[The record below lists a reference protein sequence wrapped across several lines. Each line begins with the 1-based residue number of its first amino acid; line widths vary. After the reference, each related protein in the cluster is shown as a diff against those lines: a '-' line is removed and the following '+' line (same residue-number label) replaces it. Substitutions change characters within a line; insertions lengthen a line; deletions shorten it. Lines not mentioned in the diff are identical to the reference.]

1 MPFDYYNSKESI
13 SDCAKWLTFLRL
25 FCLVRTPA
33 CVYSCIKTPSSKKIG
48 SSTYIVPVPDFV
60 SNVLVDLFADVSAR
74 EAAILEAG
82 RSSVTNDPAVIGAS
96 SATGV
101 GDAVWAWGVV
111 ADAGGDGLGSRDID
125 GHVRDIMVEAG
136 VLPVRV
142 RQSSRFKPGVVR
154 GLRVTEA
161 TVVRLGASLVDHS
174 ARALQTEA
182 VTLGRAVAAACE
194 QVSRGL
200 EPCAP
205 LWLDEVNWIEKQGY
219 TWHGAMVV
227 RDECC

>member
-1 MPFDYYNSKESI
+1 MPFDYYNSNESI
-13 SDCAKWLTFLRL
+13 SDCAKWLAFLRL

-33 CVYSCIKTPSSKKIG
+33 CIYSCIKTPSSKKIG
-48 SSTYIVPVPDFV
+48 PSTYIVPVPDFV
-60 SNVLVDLFADVSAR
+60 SNILVDLFADVSAR

-82 RSSVTNDPAVIGAS
+82 RSSVTSEGVLSNGS
-96 SATGV
+96 SCATGV
-101 GDAVWAWGVV
+101 GDAVWAWG
-111 ADAGGDGLGSRDID
+111 D
-125 GHVRDIMVEAG
+125 GHVRGLLVEAG

-142 RQSSRFKPGVVR
+142 RRSSRFKPGVVR

-161 TVVRLGASLVDHS
+161 TVVRLGASLVVHS
-174 ARALQTEA
+174 ARALGAEA
-182 VTLGRAVAAACE
+182 VTLGRAIAAACE

-219 TWHGAMVV
+219 AWHGAMVV
-227 RDECC
+227 RDE

>member
-1 MPFDYYNSKESI
+1 MSFDYYNSNESI
-13 SDCAKWLTFLRL
+13 ADCAKWLAFLRL

-33 CVYSCIKTPSSKKIG
+33 CIYSCIKTPSSKKIG
-48 SSTYIVPVPDFV
+48 PSTYIVPVPDFV
-60 SNVLVDLFADVSAR
+60 SNILVDLFADVSAR

-82 RSSVTNDPAVIGAS
+82 RSSVTGEA
-96 SATGV
+96 ATGV
-101 GDAVWAWGVV
+101 GDAVWAWG
-111 ADAGGDGLGSRDID
+111 D
-125 GHVRDIMVEAG
+125 GHVRGLLVEAG

-161 TVVRLGASLVDHS
+161 TVVRLGASLVVHS
-174 ARALQTEA
+174 ARALGAEA
-182 VTLGRAVAAACE
+182 AVVGRAVAAACE
-194 QVSRGL
+194 LASRGL

-219 TWHGAMVV
+219 AWHGAMVV
-227 RDECC
+227 RDE

>member
-1 MPFDYYNSKESI
+1 MSFDYYNSNESI
-13 SDCAKWLTFLRL
+13 ADCAKWLAFIRL

-33 CVYSCIKTPSSKKIG
+33 CIYSCIKTPSSKKIG

-60 SNVLVDLFADVSAR
+60 SNILVDLFADVSAR

-82 RSSVTNDPAVIGAS
+82 RSSVTSEGVLSNGS
-96 SATGV
+96 SCATGV
-101 GDAVWAWGVV
+101 GDAVWAWG
-111 ADAGGDGLGSRDID
+111 D
-125 GHVRDIMVEAG
+125 GHVRGQLLYDEVVA
-136 VLPVRV
+136 PVRV

-161 TVVRLGASLVDHS
+161 TVVRLGASLVVHS
-174 ARALQTEA
+174 ARALQTEV

-194 QVSRGL
+194 VLSRGL

-219 TWHGAMVV
+219 AWHGAMVV
-227 RDECC
+227 

>member
-1 MPFDYYNSKESI
+1 MSFDYYNSKESI
-13 SDCAKWLTFLRL
+13 SDCAKWLAFLRL

-48 SSTYIVPVPDFV
+48 PSTYIVPVPDFI
-60 SNVLVDLFADVSAR
+60 SNILVDLFADVSAR

-82 RSSVTNDPAVIGAS
+82 RSSVISEDVLNIGAS

-101 GDAVWAWGVV
+101 GDAVWTWGV
-111 ADAGGDGLGSRDID
+111 DSG
-125 GHVRDIMVEAG
+125 VRDLLVECGA
-136 VLPVRV
+136 LPVRV

-161 TVVRLGASLVDHS
+161 TVVRLGPELIAHS
-174 ARALQTEA
+174 ARALKAESVA
-182 VTLGRAVAAACE
+182 LSKAVAAACE

-205 LWLDEVNWIEKQGY
+205 LWLDEVNWIEKHGY
-219 TWHGAMVV
+219 AWHGAMVV
-227 RDECC
+227 RDDGY

>member
-1 MPFDYYNSKESI
+1 MSSFDYYNSKESI
-13 SDCAKWLTFLRL
+13 SDCAKWLAFLRL

-33 CVYSCIKTPSSKKIG
+33 CIYSCIKTPSSKKIG

-60 SNVLVDLFADVSAR
+60 SNILVDLFADISAR
-74 EAAILEAG
+74 EAAISEAG
-82 RSSVTNDPAVIGAS
+82 RSSVTSEGVLSNGS
-96 SATGV
+96 SCATGV

-111 ADAGGDGLGSRDID
+111 ADTGGD
-125 GHVRDIMVEAG
+125 GHVRDMLVEAG

-161 TVVRLGASLVDHS
+161 TVVRLGASLVVHS
-174 ARALQTEA
+174 ARALKAESD
-182 VTLGRAVAAACE
+182 VIGKAVAAACE
-194 QVSRGL
+194 IVSRGL

-219 TWHGAMVV
+219 AWHGAMVI
-227 RDECC
+227 

>member
-1 MPFDYYNSKESI
+1 MPFDYYNSNESI
-13 SDCAKWLTFLRL
+13 ADCAKWLAFLRL

-33 CVYSCIKTPSSKKIG
+33 CIYSCIKTPSSKKIG
-48 SSTYIVPVPDFV
+48 SSSYIVPVPDFV
-60 SNVLVDLFADVSAR
+60 SNILVDLFADVSAR

-82 RSSVTNDPAVIGAS
+82 RSSVTNDRAVAAGAL

-101 GDAVWAWGVV
+101 GDAVWAWG
-111 ADAGGDGLGSRDID
+111 D

-161 TVVRLGASLVDHS
+161 TVVRLGASLVVHS
-174 ARALQTEA
+174 ARALGTEA
-182 VTLGRAVAAACE
+182 AAVGRAIAAACE
-194 QVSRGL
+194 VLSRGL

-219 TWHGAMVV
+219 AWHGAMVV
-227 RDECC
+227 RDE

>member
-1 MPFDYYNSKESI
+1 MLFDYYNSKESI
-13 SDCAKWLTFLRL
+13 SDCAKWLAFLRL

-33 CVYSCIKTPSSKKIG
+33 CIYSCIKTPSSKKIG

-60 SNVLVDLFADVSAR
+60 SNILVDLFADVSAR

-82 RSSVTNDPAVIGAS
+82 RSSVTREG
-96 SATGV
+96 ATGV

-111 ADAGGDGLGSRDID
+111 ADTGGVVADTGGD
-125 GHVRDIMVEAG
+125 GHVRGLLVEAG
-136 VLPVRV
+136 VLPVRL

-161 TVVRLGASLVDHS
+161 TVVRLGASLVVHS
-174 ARALQTEA
+174 ASALGAEA
-182 VTLGRAVAAACE
+182 AVVGRAVAAACE
-194 QVSRGL
+194 VLSRGL

-227 RDECC
+227 

>member
-1 MPFDYYNSKESI
+1 MSFDYYNSNESVT
-13 SDCAKWLTFLRL
+13 DCAKWLAFLRL

-33 CVYSCIKTPSSKKIG
+33 CIYSCIKTPSSKKIG
-48 SSTYIVPVPDFV
+48 PSTYIVPAPDFI
-60 SNVLVDLFADVSAR
+60 SNILVDLFADVSAR

-82 RSSVTNDPAVIGAS
+82 RSSVTSEGILSNGS
-96 SATGV
+96 SCATGV
-101 GDAVWAWGVV
+101 GDAVWAWG
-111 ADAGGDGLGSRDID
+111 D
-125 GHVRDIMVEAG
+125 GHVRGLLVEAG

-161 TVVRLGASLVDHS
+161 TVVRLGALLLEHS

-182 VTLGRAVAAACE
+182 VTLGKAVAAACE
-194 QVSRGL
+194 MVSRGL

-205 LWLDEVNWIEKQGY
+205 LWLDEVNWIEKHGY

-227 RDECC
+227 R

>member
-1 MPFDYYNSKESI
+1 MSSFDYYNSKESI
-13 SDCAKWLTFLRL
+13 SDCAKWLAFLRL

-48 SSTYIVPVPDFV
+48 PSTYIVPVPDFI
-60 SNVLVDLFADVSAR
+60 SNILVDLFADVSAR
-74 EAAILEAG
+74 EAAILEAEG
-82 RSSVTNDPAVIGAS
+82 SSVTGEV
-96 SATGV
+96 ATGV
-101 GDAVWAWGVV
+101 GDAVWTSGVV
-111 ADAGGDGLGSRDID
+111 ADTWGD

-161 TVVRLGASLVDHS
+161 TVVRLGAPLVVHS
-174 ARALQTEA
+174 ARALGAEA
-182 VTLGRAVAAACE
+182 AVVGRAVAAACE
-194 QVSRGL
+194 IVSRGL

-205 LWLDEVNWIEKQGY
+205 LWLDEVNWIERQGY
-219 TWHGAMVV
+219 RWYGPMVV
-227 RDECC
+227 RDECY

>member
-13 SDCAKWLTFLRL
+13 SDCAKWLAFLRL

-48 SSTYIVPVPDFV
+48 PSSYIVPVPDFV
-60 SNVLVDLFADVSAR
+60 SNILVDLFADASAR
-74 EAAILEAG
+74 EAAILKAG

-101 GDAVWAWGVV
+101 GDAVWAWG
-111 ADAGGDGLGSRDID
+111 D
-125 GHVRDIMVEAG
+125 GHVREQLLYDEVVA
-136 VLPVRV
+136 PVRV

-174 ARALQTEA
+174 ARALGTEA

-219 TWHGAMVV
+219 AWHGAMVV
-227 RDECC
+227 RDE

>member
-1 MPFDYYNSKESI
+1 MSFDYYNSNESI
-13 SDCAKWLTFLRL
+13 SDCAKWLAFIRL

-48 SSTYIVPVPDFV
+48 PSTYIVPVPDFV
-60 SNVLVDLFADVSAR
+60 SNILVDLFADVSAR

-82 RSSVTNDPAVIGAS
+82 RSSVTSEGVPSNGSS

-101 GDAVWAWGVV
+101 GDAVWAWG
-111 ADAGGDGLGSRDID
+111 D
-125 GHVRDIMVEAG
+125 GHVRERLLHGDVVA
-136 VLPVRV
+136 PVRV
-142 RQSSRFKPGVVR
+142 RRSSRFKPGVVR

-161 TVVRLGASLVDHS
+161 TVVRLSRVLVVHS
-174 ARALQTEA
+174 ARALGAEA
-182 VTLGRAVAAACE
+182 AVVGRAIAAACE
-194 QVSRGL
+194 VVSRGL

-219 TWHGAMVV
+219 AWHGAMVV
-227 RDECC
+227 RDE

>member
-1 MPFDYYNSKESI
+1 MPFDYYNSNESI
-13 SDCAKWLTFLRL
+13 SDCAKWLAFLRL

-33 CVYSCIKTPSSKKIG
+33 CIYSCVKTPSSKKIG

-60 SNVLVDLFADVSAR
+60 SNILVDLFADVSAR

-82 RSSVTNDPAVIGAS
+82 RSSVTSEGVLSNGSS

-101 GDAVWAWGVV
+101 GDAVWAWG
-111 ADAGGDGLGSRDID
+111 D
-125 GHVRDIMVEAG
+125 GHVRDMLVEAG
-136 VLPVRV
+136 VLPVRL

-161 TVVRLGASLVDHS
+161 TVVRLGASLVVHS
-174 ARALQTEA
+174 ASALGTEA
-182 VTLGRAVAAACE
+182 AVVGRAVAAACE
-194 QVSRGL
+194 VLSRGL

-219 TWHGAMVV
+219 AWHGAMVV
-227 RDECC
+227 

>member
-1 MPFDYYNSKESI
+1 MPFDYYNSNESI
-13 SDCAKWLTFLRL
+13 TDCAKWLAFLRL

-33 CVYSCIKTPSSKKIG
+33 CIYSCIKTPSSKKIG

-60 SNVLVDLFADVSAR
+60 SNILVDLFADVSAR
-74 EAAILEAG
+74 EAAISEAG
-82 RSSVTNDPAVIGAS
+82 GSSVTSPDGILDAS

-101 GDAVWAWGVV
+101 GDAVWAWG
-111 ADAGGDGLGSRDID
+111 D
-125 GHVRDIMVEAG
+125 GHVRGGGFMVRDLLVEAG

-161 TVVRLGASLVDHS
+161 TVVRLGASLMVHS
-174 ARALQTEA
+174 ARALGTEA
-182 VTLGRAVAAACE
+182 VLVGRAIAAACE
-194 QVSRGL
+194 VLSRGL

-219 TWHGAMVV
+219 AWHGAMVV
-227 RDECC
+227 RDE

>member
-1 MPFDYYNSKESI
+1 MPFDYYNSNESI
-13 SDCAKWLTFLRL
+13 ADCAKWLTFLRL

-33 CVYSCIKTPSSKKIG
+33 CIYSCIKTPSSKKIG
-48 SSTYIVPVPDFV
+48 SSSYIVPVPDFV
-60 SNVLVDLFADVSAR
+60 SNILVDLFADVSAR

-101 GDAVWAWGVV
+101 GDAVWAWG
-111 ADAGGDGLGSRDID
+111 D
-125 GHVRDIMVEAG
+125 GHVRGLLVEAG

-161 TVVRLGASLVDHS
+161 TAVRLGASLVVHS
-174 ARALQTEA
+174 ARALGTEA
-182 VTLGRAVAAACE
+182 AVVGRAVAAACE

-219 TWHGAMVV
+219 AWHGAMVV
-227 RDECC
+227 RDE

>member
-33 CVYSCIKTPSSKKIG
+33 CIYSCIKTPSSKKIG
-48 SSTYIVPVPDFV
+48 PSTYIVPVPDFV
-60 SNVLVDLFADVSAR
+60 SNILADLFADVSAR

-82 RSSVTNDPAVIGAS
+82 RSQLLNDNVMLTGAS

-101 GDAVWAWGVV
+101 GDAVWAWG
-111 ADAGGDGLGSRDID
+111 D
-125 GHVRDIMVEAG
+125 GHVRELLVEAG
-136 VLPVRV
+136 VLPVRL

-161 TVVRLGASLVDHS
+161 TVVRLGASLLEHS

-182 VTLGRAVAAACE
+182 VTLGKAVAAACE

-219 TWHGAMVV
+219 TWHGAIVV
-227 RDECC
+227 RDE

>member
-1 MPFDYYNSKESI
+1 MSFDYYNSNESI
-13 SDCAKWLTFLRL
+13 ADCAKWLAFLRL

-33 CVYSCIKTPSSKKIG
+33 CIYSCIKTPSSKKIG
-48 SSTYIVPVPDFV
+48 PSSYIVPVPDFV
-60 SNVLVDLFADVSAR
+60 SNILVDLFADVSAR

-101 GDAVWAWGVV
+101 GDAVWAWG
-111 ADAGGDGLGSRDID
+111 D
-125 GHVRDIMVEAG
+125 GHARDIMVEAG

-161 TVVRLGASLVDHS
+161 TVVRLGAELVAHS

-182 VTLGRAVAAACE
+182 VTLGRAIAAACE

-219 TWHGAMVV
+219 AWHGAMVV
-227 RDECC
+227 RDE

>member
-1 MPFDYYNSKESI
+1 MSFDYYNSNESI
-13 SDCAKWLTFLRL
+13 ADCAKWLAFLRL

-33 CVYSCIKTPSSKKIG
+33 CIYSCIKTPSSKKIG
-48 SSTYIVPVPDFV
+48 PSTYIVPAPDFV
-60 SNVLVDLFADVSAR
+60 SNILVDLFADVSAR

-82 RSSVTNDPAVIGAS
+82 RSSVTSEG
-96 SATGV
+96 ATGV
-101 GDAVWAWGVV
+101 GDAVWAWG
-111 ADAGGDGLGSRDID
+111 D
-125 GHVRDIMVEAG
+125 GHVRDMMVEAG

-142 RQSSRFKPGVVR
+142 RRSSRFKPGVVR

-161 TVVRLGASLVDHS
+161 TVVRLGASLVVHS
-174 ARALQTEA
+174 ARALGAEA
-182 VTLGRAVAAACE
+182 AVVGRAVAAACE

-219 TWHGAMVV
+219 AWHGAMVV
-227 RDECC
+227 RDE

>member
-1 MPFDYYNSKESI
+1 MSSFDYYNSNESI
-13 SDCAKWLTFLRL
+13 ADCAKWLAFLRL

-48 SSTYIVPVPDFV
+48 SSTYIVPVPDFI
-60 SNVLVDLFADVSAR
+60 SNILVDLFADVSAR
-74 EAAILEAG
+74 EAEILEAG
-82 RSSVTNDPAVIGAS
+82 RSSVTGEV
-96 SATGV
+96 ATGV
-101 GDAVWAWGVV
+101 GDAVWTSGVV
-111 ADAGGDGLGSRDID
+111 ADTWGD
-125 GHVRDIMVEAG
+125 GHVREMMVEVG

-161 TVVRLGASLVDHS
+161 TVVRLGASLVDHG
-174 ARALQTEA
+174 ARALKVESD
-182 VTLGRAVAAACE
+182 VIGKAVAAACE
-194 QVSRGL
+194 IVSRGL

-219 TWHGAMVV
+219 AWHGAIVV
-227 RDECC
+227 

>member
-1 MPFDYYNSKESI
+1 MSFDYYNSNESI
-13 SDCAKWLTFLRL
+13 ADCAKWLAFLRL

-33 CVYSCIKTPSSKKIG
+33 CIYSCIKTPSSKKIG
-48 SSTYIVPVPDFV
+48 PSTYIVPVPDFV
-60 SNVLVDLFADVSAR
+60 SNILVDLFADVSAR

-82 RSSVTNDPAVIGAS
+82 RSSVTSEGVPSNGS
-96 SATGV
+96 SCATGV
-101 GDAVWAWGVV
+101 GDAVWAWG
-111 ADAGGDGLGSRDID
+111 D
-125 GHVRDIMVEAG
+125 GHVRGLLVEAG

-161 TVVRLGASLVDHS
+161 TVVRLGASLVVHS
-174 ARALQTEA
+174 ARALGTEA
-182 VTLGRAVAAACE
+182 AVVGRAVAAACE
-194 QVSRGL
+194 VLSRGL

-219 TWHGAMVV
+219 AWHGAMVV
-227 RDECC
+227 RDE

>member
-1 MPFDYYNSKESI
+1 MSFDYYNSNESI
-13 SDCAKWLTFLRL
+13 ADCAKWLAFLRL

-33 CVYSCIKTPSSKKIG
+33 CIYSCIKTPSSKKIG
-48 SSTYIVPVPDFV
+48 SSSYIVPVPDFI
-60 SNVLVDLFADVSAR
+60 SNILVDLFADVSAR
-74 EAAILEAG
+74 EAAISEAG

-101 GDAVWAWGVV
+101 GDAVWAWG
-111 ADAGGDGLGSRDID
+111 D
-125 GHVRDIMVEAG
+125 GHVRGLLVEAG

-161 TVVRLGASLVDHS
+161 TVVRLGASLVVHS
-174 ARALQTEA
+174 ARALGTDEA
-182 VTLGRAVAAACE
+182 VVGRAVAAACE

-219 TWHGAMVV
+219 AWHGAMVV
-227 RDECC
+227 RDE

>member
-1 MPFDYYNSKESI
+1 MSFDYYNSNESI
-13 SDCAKWLTFLRL
+13 ADCAKWLAFLRL

-48 SSTYIVPVPDFV
+48 SSTYIVPVPDFI
-60 SNVLVDLFADVSAR
+60 SNILVDLFADVSAR

-82 RSSVTNDPAVIGAS
+82 RSSVTSDRAVTTGAS

-101 GDAVWAWGVV
+101 GDAVWAWG
-111 ADAGGDGLGSRDID
+111 D
-125 GHVRDIMVEAG
+125 GHVRGLLVEAG

-161 TVVRLGASLVDHS
+161 TVVRLGASLVVHS
-174 ARALQTEA
+174 ARALGAEA
-182 VTLGRAVAAACE
+182 AVVGRAVAAACE
-194 QVSRGL
+194 VLSRGL

-219 TWHGAMVV
+219 AWHGAMVV
-227 RDECC
+227 RDE

>member
-13 SDCAKWLTFLRL
+13 SDCAKWLAFIRL

-33 CVYSCIKTPSSKKIG
+33 CIYSCIKTPSSKKIG
-48 SSTYIVPVPDFV
+48 PSSYIVPVPDFV
-60 SNVLVDLFADVSAR
+60 SNILVDLFADVSAR
-74 EAAILEAG
+74 EAAISEAG

-101 GDAVWAWGVV
+101 GDAVWAWG
-111 ADAGGDGLGSRDID
+111 D
-125 GHVRDIMVEAG
+125 GHVRDMLVEAG

-161 TVVRLGASLVDHS
+161 TVVRLGASLVVHS
-174 ARALQTEA
+174 ARALGTEA
-182 VTLGRAVAAACE
+182 AVVGRAVAAACE

-219 TWHGAMVV
+219 AWHGAMVV
-227 RDECC
+227 RDE

>member
-1 MPFDYYNSKESI
+1 MSFDYYNSNESI
-13 SDCAKWLTFLRL
+13 ADCAKWLAFLRL

-33 CVYSCIKTPSSKKIG
+33 CIYSCIKTPSSKKIG
-48 SSTYIVPVPDFV
+48 PSTYIVPAPDFV
-60 SNVLVDLFADVSAR
+60 SNILVDLFADVSAR

-82 RSSVTNDPAVIGAS
+82 RSSVTSEG
-96 SATGV
+96 ATGV
-101 GDAVWAWGVV
+101 GDAVWAWG
-111 ADAGGDGLGSRDID
+111 D
-125 GHVRDIMVEAG
+125 GHVRDMMVEAG

-142 RQSSRFKPGVVR
+142 RRSSRFKPGVVR

-161 TVVRLGASLVDHS
+161 TVVRLGASLVVHS
-174 ARALQTEA
+174 ARALQTEV

-194 QVSRGL
+194 VLSRGL

-219 TWHGAMVV
+219 AWHGAMVV
-227 RDECC
+227 RDE

>member
-1 MPFDYYNSKESI
+1 MPFDYYNSNESI
-13 SDCAKWLTFLRL
+13 SDCAKWLAFLRL

-33 CVYSCIKTPSSKKIG
+33 CIYSCIKTPSSKKIG
-48 SSTYIVPVPDFV
+48 PSTYIVPVPDFV
-60 SNVLVDLFADVSAR
+60 SNILVDLFADVSAR

-82 RSSVTNDPAVIGAS
+82 RSSVTSENAMLAGAS

-101 GDAVWAWGVV
+101 GDAVWAWG
-111 ADAGGDGLGSRDID
+111 D
-125 GHVRDIMVEAG
+125 GHVREMMVEAG

-142 RQSSRFKPGVVR
+142 RRSSRFKQGVVR

-161 TVVRLGASLVDHS
+161 TVVRLGASLVVHS
-174 ARALQTEA
+174 ARALSAEA
-182 VTLGRAVAAACE
+182 AVVGRAVAAACE
-194 QVSRGL
+194 VLSRGL

-219 TWHGAMVV
+219 AWHGAMVV
-227 RDECC
+227 RDE

>member
-1 MPFDYYNSKESI
+1 MPFDYYNSNESI
-13 SDCAKWLTFLRL
+13 ADCAKWLAFLRL

-48 SSTYIVPVPDFV
+48 SSSYIVPVPDFV
-60 SNVLVDLFADVSAR
+60 SNILVDLFADVSAR

-82 RSSVTNDPAVIGAS
+82 RSSVTSEGILSNGPS
-96 SATGV
+96 CATGV

-125 GHVRDIMVEAG
+125 GHVRGLLVEAG

-161 TVVRLGASLVDHS
+161 TVVRLGASLVVHS
-174 ARALQTEA
+174 ASALQTEA
-182 VTLGRAVAAACE
+182 AVVGKAIAAACE
-194 QVSRGL
+194 LVSRGL

-219 TWHGAMVV
+219 AWHGAMVV
-227 RDECC
+227 R